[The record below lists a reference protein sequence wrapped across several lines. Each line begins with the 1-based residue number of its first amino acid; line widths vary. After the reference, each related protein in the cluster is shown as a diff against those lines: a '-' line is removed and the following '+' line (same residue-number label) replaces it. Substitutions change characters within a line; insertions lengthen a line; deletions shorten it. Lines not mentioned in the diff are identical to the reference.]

1 MQFPFN
7 PSNDPRSRLGG
18 RCASGVLEEVM
29 GLSGTVYLAYPSA
42 WASGQSSH

>member
-1 MQFPFN
+1 MQFPFT
-7 PSNDPRSRLGG
+7 PLNDPRARPGG
-18 RCASGVLEEVM
+18 GGASGVLEEVM